1 MNPNKLKNRTK
12 FIEGK
17 PLRNRA
23 QVKTMSR
30 RDMSK
35 ISPET
40 MVDPEDKF
48 ETFFDYEE
56 ELSGMKS
63 SAEQFQTMIEDD
75 ISMEME
81 EIEESSPDE
90 YQEDLEDTEEY
101 EPSFLIMEEADP
113 IILEDEEEKI
123 ANNSGNNKGS
133 FVFIQCEFIKG
144 DGNRCKKQAP
154 KGSTICSVHKK
165 FLKRNKNE
173 SV

>member
-17 PLRNRA
+17 PLQNRA

-90 YQEDLEDTEEY
+90 YQEDLENTEEY

-113 IILEDEEEKI
+113 IILEDEEDKI
-123 ANNSGNNKGS
+123 ANNTSNNKGS

-154 KGSTICSVHKK
+154 KGATICYIHKK
-165 FLKRNKNE
+165 YLKRNENE